1 MLHSVK
7 EANTYLVDRIEKI
20 TKIDLPEE
28 EKMVI
33 ETCFKNLFY
42 DKLSETISDEKIE
55 EIWAET
61 EEELEGKLYLE
72 VPNYLTILEDCVAQY
87 LAEYFVG
94 DYFSQ
99 EELEDIDVG

>member
-20 TKIDLPEE
+20 TKIDLSEE

-42 DKLSETISDEKIE
+42 DRLSESISDEKFE
-55 EIWAET
+55 ELWAET
-61 EEELEGKLYLE
+61 EEELEGKLFIE
-72 VPNYLTILEDCVAQY
+72 VPNYLTILEDCATQY

-99 EELEDIDVG
+99 EDLEDIDVD

>member
-20 TKIDLPEE
+20 IKIDLPEE

-55 EIWAET
+55 E
-61 EEELEGKLYLE
+61 L
-72 VPNYLTILEDCVAQY
+72 
-87 LAEYFVG
+87 
-94 DYFSQ
+94 
-99 EELEDIDVG
+99 

>member
-42 DKLSETISDEKIE
+42 DKFE
-55 EIWAET
+55 ELWAET
-61 EEELEGKLYLE
+61 EEELERKLYLE